1 MLTSLCIKPLDFIA
15 SNNLDVLVSGTK
27 FQSNFACIVN
37 YVLFN
42 VDRPPI
48 VASRRSDVTAV
59 YVRNELNAAL
69 AKIFQLQCIETTSIF
84 FFFLEFPAIFQL
96 LIATI
101 HLPVII
107 CLIMM

>member
-27 FQSNFACIVN
+27 FQGNFACIVN

-69 AKIFQLQCIETTSIF
+69 AKIFQLQCIETF
-84 FFFLEFPAIFQL
+84 HFFFLEFPAIFQL